1 MNRSRLVFICIS
13 LTTVF
18 FVASAS
24 IVAANNRQ
32 QDDGSDSL
40 YKYLSVFAEVFSL
53 VNRAYVDPLDPE
65 NLMTGAFEGAVDA
78 LDPFSIYIPPDE
90 VEAYEATLAVGKSH
104 SGIVVLKERGVAY
117 AVAVEEGSPAAKAN
131 IEAGNILSAIQGQR
145 TRQTPLF
152 EIQSILAGAAGTEI
166 EVESI
171 QPRGRKKTLT
181 FELGSYEP
189 PAVELEVRR
198 GIGVLRLP
206 SIQSNTPTSVE
217 SSLRTLIDDSDS
229 LPELTERDKLVVD
242 LRGVAGGDPEAAYKV
257 AGFFAKGELGALT
270 SRENDLATFD
280 GGDSSIWEGRIAVL
294 LDRSTQGAAEVL
306 ASVLKQSAGATLVG
320 ERSFGHSGRQKLLE
334 LSNGGRLQVTD
345 AFFTGP
351 DRQPIN
357 TALEPDVKI
366 RPTFIPVESDA
377 DGEGSDDA
385 GAEGDGDEGKSEG
398 DEGKG
403 EGDEGEA
410 EGEGDASEGTAEVLK
425 TDEVLERGLTLLIED
440 EVIEEKVAA

>member
-1 MNRSRLVFICIS
+1 MNRSRLVFTCIS
-13 LTTVF
+13 LTTVL

-24 IVAANNRQ
+24 MVAANNRN

-53 VNRAYVDPLDPE
+53 VNRAYVDKLDPE
-65 NLMTGAFEGAVDA
+65 SLMTGAFEGAVDA
-78 LDPFSIYIPPDE
+78 LDPFSIYIPPED
-90 VEAYEATLAVGKSH
+90 VETYESTLEIGKTR

-152 EIQSILAGAAGTEI
+152 EIQSILAGAAGTKI

-171 QPRGRKKTLT
+171 APRGQKKTVT
-181 FELGSYEP
+181 FELASYEP

-198 GIGVLRLP
+198 GVGVLRLP
-206 SIQSNTPTSVE
+206 AIQSATPTSVE
-217 SSLRTLIDDSDS
+217 SSLRTLLDGSTA
-229 LPELTERDKLVVD
+229 LPDLTETDKLVVD
-242 LRGVAGGDPEAAYKV
+242 LRGVAGGDPEAAYQV
-257 AGFFAKGELGALT
+257 AGFFANGELGTLT
-270 SRENDLATFD
+270 AREKDLATYD
-280 GGDSSIWEGRIAVL
+280 GGDSSIWQGRIAVL

-306 ASVLKQSAGATLVG
+306 AAVLKQSADATLVG
-320 ERSFGHSGRQKLLE
+320 ERSFGHSGRQTLLE

-351 DRQPIN
+351 NGQPLN
-357 TALEPDVKI
+357 TALEPDVRI
-366 RPTFIPVESDA
+366 RPTFSPLDEASDTDA
-377 DGEGSDDA
+377 PEGEEA
-385 GAEGDGDEGKSEG
+385 TAGDGNSSSETTDSGAANDEPAN
-398 DEGKG
+398 DEP
-403 EGDEGEA
+403 
-410 EGEGDASEGTAEVLK
+410 VLK
-425 TDEVLERGLTLLIED
+425 TDEVLERGLTLLIEN